1 MLRTSSP
8 RIGDKG
14 RGEERRGE
22 SRAEQ
27 NMPRTY
33 GFRTR
38 ASKCWVGLA
47 PTSLAKCRVCKQC
60 VGKGDV
66 RLVALEFVCPGK
78 SVKLVYHAR
87 CVTTKLARAV
97 LDVCGSVDGIPIS
110 ADVSVEEQRA
120 IQLRLS
126 SLSI

>member
-1 MLRTSSP
+1 MIR
-8 RIGDKG
+8 GEG
-14 RGEERRGE
+14 RGEERER
-22 SRAEQ
+22 RAEQ

-38 ASKCWVGLA
+38 ASKYWVGLA

-87 CVTTKLARAV
+87 CATTKLARAV

-110 ADVSVEEQRA
+110 TDVSVEEQRA
-120 IQLRLS
+120 IRTRLS
-126 SLSI
+126 SLTT